1 MRTRVRAGDS
11 SAFAE
16 LFDAYARAVYNHAFR
31 LTADWSTAE
40 DVMAATFMEAWRL
53 RDRVDPEGGSLRPW
67 LLGIATNTARNQYR
81 SNRRYRAAAEA
92 AAAAELSVPDHAEE
106 VADRLD
112 DRQRLATALS
122 ALASLRRPER
132 EVIALC
138 LGEGLD
144 YEAAA
149 QALGVP
155 VGTVASRLSR
165 ARKKLR
171 KRAGSDAGSDA
182 GAGAGAGDGV
192 APRPGAAS
200 GAGPGS
206 RGSRPRRPT
215 PRLSGAAATAALR
228 ENVRES
234 PANREVGGPGRQTR
248 GDHAHAIRPAQ
259 EGNR

>member
-1 MRTRVRAGDS
+1 MPRAVQLIEVTTHIRTRVRAGDS
-11 SAFAE
+11 SAYAE
-16 LFDAYARAVYNHAFR
+16 LFDTYSRAVYNHAFR

-81 SNRRYRAAAEA
+81 SNRRYRRAANA

-106 VADRLD
+106 VADRVD
-112 DRQRLATALS
+112 DRQRLTTALT
-122 ALASLRRPER
+122 ALAALRRPER

-149 QALGVP
+149 EALGIP

-165 ARKKLR
+165 ARKKV
-171 KRAGSDAGSDA
+171 RAIAEAQLTSYEGELARTA
-182 GAGAGAGDGV
+182 PEV
-192 APRPGAAS
+192 ALKKVRGNREGPRPA
-200 GAGPGS
+200 
-206 RGSRPRRPT
+206 
-215 PRLSGAAATAALR
+215 
-228 ENVRES
+228 
-234 PANREVGGPGRQTR
+234 RQTR
-248 GDHAHAIRPAQ
+248 GEHMNAIRPAQ

>member
-1 MRTRVRAGDS
+1 MRTRVRAGES

-40 DVMAATFMEAWRL
+40 DVMAATFLEAWRL

-67 LLGIATNTARNQYR
+67 LLGIATNTARNQSR
-81 SNRRYRAAAEA
+81 SNRRYRQAAQA
-92 AAAAELSVPDHAEE
+92 AAAAELSVPDHAED
-106 VADRLD
+106 VAGRVD
-112 DRQRLATALS
+112 DRRRLATALT
-122 ALASLRRPER
+122 ALAALRPPER
-132 EVIALC
+132 EVLALC

-149 QALGVP
+149 EALGIP

-171 KRAGSDAGSDA
+171 TLTD
-182 GAGAGAGDGV
+182 
-192 APRPGAAS
+192 PGPAREEP
-200 GAGPGS
+200 GPLLKKV
-206 RGSRPRRPT
+206 RGRR
-215 PRLSGAAATAALR
+215 
-228 ENVRES
+228 E
-234 PANREVGGPGRQTR
+234 GGRPGRQIT
-248 GDHAHAIRPAQ
+248 GDRTQVIRPAQ